1 MSRAN
6 VELIKAVTD
15 YYVRGE
21 RDAYLACFAEDV
33 EVRPDVNR
41 FPEAEPFR
49 GREEFRRFLAE
60 VDQTWEGADTAVL
73 KEIFAMGERVV
84 VRADWGG
91 RGRASGVD
99 LRTSLTTISTVQD
112 GQITKIEYFF
122 DHTKALAAA
131 GRSEAPMAQE
141 NVKLHYQVYEAVNRR
156 DLAALLA
163 LLDADV
169 EYVSGLVAI
178 EGGYHGARRNPP
190 LVGEPA
196 RHLPR
201 LHHRCH
207 RHPLPERPDDRNPA
221 QQRPQRG

>member
-1 MSRAN
+1 
-6 VELIKAVTD
+6 
-15 YYVRGE
+15 
-21 RDAYLACFAEDV
+21 
-33 EVRPDVNR
+33 
-41 FPEAEPFR
+41 
-49 GREEFRRFLAE
+49 
-60 VDQTWEGADTAVL
+60 
-73 KEIFAMGERVV
+73 MGERVV

-178 EGGYHGARRNPP
+178 EGGYHGHDGIRRWWENLLDTFPDFTIDVIDIRSLRDLTIATLRNSAHSGGSDKP
-190 LVGEPA
+190 VEQRQWAVAQWRNNKMIWGGGYPTEAEALESVGLSE
-196 RHLPR
+196 
-201 LHHRCH
+201 
-207 RHPLPERPDDRNPA
+207 
-221 QQRPQRG
+221 